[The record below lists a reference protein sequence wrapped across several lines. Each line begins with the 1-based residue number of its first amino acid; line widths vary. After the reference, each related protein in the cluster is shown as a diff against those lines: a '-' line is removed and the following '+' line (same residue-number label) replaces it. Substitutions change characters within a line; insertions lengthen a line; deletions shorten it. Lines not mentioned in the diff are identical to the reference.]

1 MKKYY
6 LLFWGVLLMV
16 FQTQSQTYGD
26 FPYEETFTSGVQ
38 PSNVTLLTSPSTT
51 IFNSAQF
58 TTNGLLLTEKL
69 NNQFGAVYV
78 NDKKFGS
85 NSGFQIEFEF
95 QIYDSSSGADGITFF
110 LFDQSVGTPN
120 IGGTSSSLGYT
131 YNRVLGNVG
140 SASSAERYMGLEGAY
155 LAVGIDQY
163 GNFKNQRFADNE
175 RKNGVLHPT
184 ISSGFSGSKSHVTL
198 RGAKGKVINVSNG
211 LRSGYT
217 GYPVL
222 ITQSTKNYSG
232 TIGSAEIDTTDGS
245 YTFGAGLSDDF
256 EFATSGLSTSEG
268 DANYRKCFIDLVPNP
283 SGGFN
288 ITVKI
293 QHGTIVTTVIDNFYY
308 PESLVYTENANPAV
322 SDYTDA
328 AGSSAGAS
336 TTHTLDATVPDY
348 FRFGFAASTGG
359 ANNNHLIKNLKI
371 TLPYGAEAEPDAM
384 EYCGNGTAS
393 SVNPLL
399 NDLAHNTSLVAA
411 STNIDPT
418 SFQFID
424 ALGTSQGQSY
434 TISGEGT
441 WSFNATTSLAT
452 FTPVTGFYG
461 ESTISYNVKGLE
473 SPYNDEAYRSNQAT
487 ITATFGTDTDGDGVA
502 DACDLDNDNDGIL
515 DEDECRD
522 FSDYIPDSWD
532 YDETANNINMS
543 SGEIL
548 YIRPGT
554 TFTGGINSFPSGAK
568 IYVGEGATFSPSN
581 FNSPSGAVYNLGT
594 INFGSLSI
602 NTGFFLNNRSYG
614 LVNFTQGV
622 NFNGEAQFYNY
633 KGAEMHFSTTFTL
646 GANSNFYNYGTIIAE
661 QEFSSNNGTQVN
673 NYGMFT
679 IENDN
684 NFNPNGAFL
693 NYGTLHS
700 TGFININA
708 NSTTTNG
715 CTLIADL
722 GFNNNSN
729 IDFVN
734 NGKVYVNSGETSNSG
749 VWKNNGLVVGVNFRN
764 SGTMTG
770 ANGQFY
776 FTGSTTN
783 QSTFSG
789 SATEQLNFYDSSNSI
804 SSTFDT
810 ENTAPSNTTSH
821 EFAPASVDPE
831 FMNCTNVSVT
841 CNLDTDGD
849 GTPNYLDTDSDN
861 DGCPDALEGSGN
873 FIASDLDENNM
884 LSGAVDENGVT
895 VAGNQTIGNS
905 QDASIADACACSTGI
920 DTDGDGVSDVCD
932 LDDDNDG
939 ILDCVERGFSST
951 TSVDDIFQLNGS
963 ALQAGTNMIQL
974 TTNNNGQS
982 GQAWSNGKVDF
993 AKDFVISYEAYL
1005 GTNDAN
1011 GADGIATVFHND
1023 PDGQNA
1029 TGATGGGLGALDIE
1043 NGIVLEIDTYDNGS
1057 GAGDISDDHGQ
1068 IWVADNQAGAGFLT
1082 SAISLG
1088 NVEDGTWKEVVIT
1101 WNATTKNLS
1110 YTVGGTTAGSYTF
1123 PTSNPVTSYFGG
1135 VSNVYFGYTASTG
1148 GSVNYQIIRF
1158 NDFCSNLPLELDT
1171 DGDGLPNHLDLDS
1184 DNDGIPDNIEAQTTV
1199 GYITPNGD
1207 YDGDG
1212 VDTAYTGGLIPVD
1225 TDEDGV
1231 PDYIDLDA
1239 DNDGDYDVVESGSN
1253 FPNDGIG
1260 MVTGNLGTNGLV
1272 DNAETDGND
1281 QGYEDVNGIFEDPK
1295 TDFTDTDGDVLFNGD
1310 VDYRDTELSGV
1321 PMITQVYQKGTEKW
1335 IEVTNIGNTDI
1346 PANLI
1351 KVQLYTDRI
1360 GAQTTA
1366 PTASYTFSSALAA
1379 GKSILFKKTGNT
1391 ITNIEDSEA
1400 SRIITDDNLT
1410 TFSGGDDMI
1419 TLSTTNDAT
1428 SYENRYDVV
1437 LSFADNTSYVRID
1450 ETLVPNKDYEADEW
1464 VIFIDDAIESYSN
1477 PLDDINDVER
1487 HAHAPLI
1494 SEIANAN
1501 AEANIRLGLHRIK
1514 LTDRITDPNDA
1525 NNTIWSNGYP
1535 DRSRNVKVSEDYN
1548 HNDNVLNKL
1557 SARKLEVRNG
1567 STLSVTDNL
1576 LVVTNEVVITA
1587 TNDEIRLISS
1597 DDTNKSQLIQTHT
1610 TESKVTG
1617 GGKLLID
1624 QNSTIP
1630 SRYRYNYLSS
1640 PVNTIGAITYSIED
1654 VLKDGTI
1661 PLSDISAITD
1671 ITFVAGYDGDYTKSP
1686 IEIADYWIYN
1696 YTASSDGRSNWNHMY
1711 KSGDIKQTD
1720 GFIFKG
1726 PGSENQNTN
1735 GQNYTFVGMPKDGL
1749 LETTIGAGE
1758 SYLIGNPYASA
1769 ISVKKFIE
1777 DNLDTST
1784 GSLYFWEHEQSVL
1797 GDNDIRGHYY
1807 GGYIGGYGVR
1817 NLSMGTAAN
1826 NVSIN
1831 ADDPNDGAP
1840 SLGSGSYTAP
1850 KAFIAIGQGFFIEG
1864 DDVASTGVDNIKF
1877 NNSQREYMQEGANS
1891 HFFKSENKESSTKT
1905 TTYQNTL
1912 PIIKLGMDYVNDDNL
1927 GLHRQLGVSFKNNN
1941 SFEFDKGYDTGIFD
1955 IGTTDLYWKFP
1966 GDDSKYVIAGVQSIS
1981 DDLEVPLELLMSK
1994 NGEVTFGI
2002 DEWNAINKNVYIIDK
2017 LTNTSYNI
2025 TDGKVTVAIE
2035 KGIYSDRFVLAF
2047 REIGV
2052 LGLEGNVWSNGL
2064 HIYSDNKNH
2073 SIVISKNLDL
2083 NLHKVELF
2091 DILGKKVSFW
2101 NINEQKTSYQL
2112 EIEKQI
2118 PTGIYIVKINTDNG
2132 IINKKVVVE

>member
-1 MKKYY
+1 MCCFILILLGVFGGRNNKVAISFCDLNFTIELKNNFMKKYY

-26 FPYEETFTSGVQ
+26 FPYEESLTSGSQ
-38 PSNVTLLTSPSTT
+38 PSNVILLATPQSGVTNAAT
-51 IFNSAQF
+51 F
-58 TTNGLLLTEKL
+58 TTDGLLLTEDVSD
-69 NNQFGAVYV
+69 QFGAVYV

-85 NSGFQIEFEF
+85 DNGLQIEFEF
-95 QIYDSSSGADGITFF
+95 YMYGGNGADGITFF
-110 LFDQSVGTPN
+110 LFDESVGAPD
-120 IGGTSSSLGYT
+120 IGAAGGALGYAYQRSLGA
-131 YNRVLGNVG
+131 L
-140 SASSAERYMGLEGAY
+140 SAVTERSQGLTGAY
-155 LAVGIDQY
+155 LGIGLDQY
-163 GNFKNQRFADNE
+163 GNFKNQRFKDDE
-175 RKNGVLHPT
+175 RKNGIIHPT
-184 ISSGFSGSKSHVTL
+184 DTNEFASTKSQVTL
-198 RGAKGKVINVSNG
+198 RGAKGAPINTGSG

-222 ITQSTKNYSG
+222 TTQSTKNYA
-232 TIGSAEIDTTDGS
+232 IGAATLDITEGS
-245 YTFGAGLSDDF
+245 YDFGAGLSDDF
-256 EFATSGLSTSEG
+256 ELQTSGIATDENY
-268 DANYRKCFIDLVPNP
+268 ANFRKCFIDLIPNP
-283 SGGFN
+283 AGGFN

-293 QHGTIVTTVIDNFYY
+293 QHGTTISTVINSFYY
-308 PESLVYTENANPAV
+308 PESLVYTENANPNI
-322 SDYTDA
+322 SDYSDTP
-328 AGSSAGAS
+328 GLSPGAN
-336 TTHTLDATVPDY
+336 TTHTLNSSVPQY

-359 ANNNHLIKNLKI
+359 ADNNHLIKNLKI

-502 DACDLDNDNDGIL
+502 DACDLDNDNDGVL

-783 QSTFSG
+783 QGTFGGNS
-789 SATEQLNFYDSSNSI
+789 STEQLNFYDSSNSS

-821 EFAPASVDPE
+821 EFAPASVDPSD
-831 FMNCTNVSVT
+831 MSCSDVSVT
-841 CNLDTDGD
+841 CDLDTDGD

-993 AKDFVISYEAYL
+993 AKIL
-1005 GTNDAN
+1005 
-1011 GADGIATVFHND
+1011 
-1023 PDGQNA
+1023 
-1029 TGATGGGLGALDIE
+1029 L
-1043 NGIVLEIDTYDNGS
+1043 
-1057 GAGDISDDHGQ
+1057 
-1068 IWVADNQAGAGFLT
+1068 
-1082 SAISLG
+1082 
-1088 NVEDGTWKEVVIT
+1088 
-1101 WNATTKNLS
+1101 
-1110 YTVGGTTAGSYTF
+1110 
-1123 PTSNPVTSYFGG
+1123 
-1135 VSNVYFGYTASTG
+1135 
-1148 GSVNYQIIRF
+1148 
-1158 NDFCSNLPLELDT
+1158 
-1171 DGDGLPNHLDLDS
+1171 
-1184 DNDGIPDNIEAQTTV
+1184 
-1199 GYITPNGD
+1199 
-1207 YDGDG
+1207 
-1212 VDTAYTGGLIPVD
+1212 
-1225 TDEDGV
+1225 
-1231 PDYIDLDA
+1231 
-1239 DNDGDYDVVESGSN
+1239 
-1253 FPNDGIG
+1253 
-1260 MVTGNLGTNGLV
+1260 LV
-1272 DNAETDGND
+1272 
-1281 QGYEDVNGIFEDPK
+1281 
-1295 TDFTDTDGDVLFNGD
+1295 
-1310 VDYRDTELSGV
+1310 
-1321 PMITQVYQKGTEKW
+1321 M
-1335 IEVTNIGNTDI
+1335 
-1346 PANLI
+1346 
-1351 KVQLYTDRI
+1351 
-1360 GAQTTA
+1360 
-1366 PTASYTFSSALAA
+1366 
-1379 GKSILFKKTGNT
+1379 
-1391 ITNIEDSEA
+1391 
-1400 SRIITDDNLT
+1400 
-1410 TFSGGDDMI
+1410 
-1419 TLSTTNDAT
+1419 
-1428 SYENRYDVV
+1428 
-1437 LSFADNTSYVRID
+1437 
-1450 ETLVPNKDYEADEW
+1450 
-1464 VIFIDDAIESYSN
+1464 
-1477 PLDDINDVER
+1477 
-1487 HAHAPLI
+1487 
-1494 SEIANAN
+1494 
-1501 AEANIRLGLHRIK
+1501 K
-1514 LTDRITDPNDA
+1514 LT
-1525 NNTIWSNGYP
+1525 
-1535 DRSRNVKVSEDYN
+1535 
-1548 HNDNVLNKL
+1548 
-1557 SARKLEVRNG
+1557 
-1567 STLSVTDNL
+1567 
-1576 LVVTNEVVITA
+1576 
-1587 TNDEIRLISS
+1587 
-1597 DDTNKSQLIQTHT
+1597 
-1610 TESKVTG
+1610 
-1617 GGKLLID
+1617 
-1624 QNSTIP
+1624 
-1630 SRYRYNYLSS
+1630 
-1640 PVNTIGAITYSIED
+1640 
-1654 VLKDGTI
+1654 
-1661 PLSDISAITD
+1661 
-1671 ITFVAGYDGDYTKSP
+1671 
-1686 IEIADYWIYN
+1686 
-1696 YTASSDGRSNWNHMY
+1696 
-1711 KSGDIKQTD
+1711 
-1720 GFIFKG
+1720 
-1726 PGSENQNTN
+1726 
-1735 GQNYTFVGMPKDGL
+1735 
-1749 LETTIGAGE
+1749 
-1758 SYLIGNPYASA
+1758 
-1769 ISVKKFIE
+1769 
-1777 DNLDTST
+1777 
-1784 GSLYFWEHEQSVL
+1784 
-1797 GDNDIRGHYY
+1797 
-1807 GGYIGGYGVR
+1807 
-1817 NLSMGTAAN
+1817 
-1826 NVSIN
+1826 
-1831 ADDPNDGAP
+1831 
-1840 SLGSGSYTAP
+1840 
-1850 KAFIAIGQGFFIEG
+1850 
-1864 DDVASTGVDNIKF
+1864 
-1877 NNSQREYMQEGANS
+1877 
-1891 HFFKSENKESSTKT
+1891 
-1905 TTYQNTL
+1905 
-1912 PIIKLGMDYVNDDNL
+1912 
-1927 GLHRQLGVSFKNNN
+1927 
-1941 SFEFDKGYDTGIFD
+1941 
-1955 IGTTDLYWKFP
+1955 
-1966 GDDSKYVIAGVQSIS
+1966 
-1981 DDLEVPLELLMSK
+1981 
-1994 NGEVTFGI
+1994 
-2002 DEWNAINKNVYIIDK
+2002 
-2017 LTNTSYNI
+2017 
-2025 TDGKVTVAIE
+2025 
-2035 KGIYSDRFVLAF
+2035 
-2047 REIGV
+2047 
-2052 LGLEGNVWSNGL
+2052 
-2064 HIYSDNKNH
+2064 
-2073 SIVISKNLDL
+2073 
-2083 NLHKVELF
+2083 
-2091 DILGKKVSFW
+2091 
-2101 NINEQKTSYQL
+2101 
-2112 EIEKQI
+2112 
-2118 PTGIYIVKINTDNG
+2118 
-2132 IINKKVVVE
+2132 